1 MNIHTG
7 NFKKRFGLATLVI
20 LCISCANAPVE
31 ARPDLNGVWV
41 WPHYDTDDPRWR
53 LEDLVCHG
61 LCSKAGL
68 EYLRKLLSD
77 PRNDDKPLTA
87 LHDELQVYS
96 KSNIIES
103 LTPSARA
110 RLSEYD
116 PQNDPTLDCD
126 PDGDG
131 WLHQVQAPSPF
142 KFEQFDDRVVIRYE
156 YWNAVRTIYT
166 DGRKPARDGAPTR
179 LGHSAGRYD
188 GSTLVVETSGII
200 PAFTLLPSVPPG
212 EFLTHSSQAR
222 TIERYTLNEDGGRL
236 DLEWTMI
243 DPENFRRPLVGHAS
257 ALRSAA
263 TALEE
268 FVCEDTAGEIY

>member
-1 MNIHTG
+1 MNIIQ
-7 NFKKRFGLATLVI
+7 NFKKRLAWLALAI
-20 LCISCANAPVE
+20 LCASCANAPAE
-31 ARPDLNGVWV
+31 ARPDLDGVWV
-41 WPHYDTDDPRWR
+41 WPFYSPDDPRWR
-53 LEDLVCHG
+53 IEDLVCNG
-61 LCSKAGL
+61 FCSKVGL
-68 EYLRKLLSD
+68 EYLRKLLGD

-87 LHDELQVYS
+87 LYDEMQEYNWVHITEL
-96 KSNIIES
+96 

-110 RLSEYD
+110 RLPEYTPEKD
-116 PQNDPTLDCD
+116 PAVDCD
-126 PDGDG
+126 PDGDS
-131 WLHQVQAPSPF
+131 LMHQIQAPLPF
-142 KFEQFDDRVVIRYE
+142 KFEQFDDRVVISYE